1 MRLIEYLKNYWL
13 MVKRIVNELD
23 ELKDNAL

>member
-13 MVKRIVNELD
+13 MVKRIINELD